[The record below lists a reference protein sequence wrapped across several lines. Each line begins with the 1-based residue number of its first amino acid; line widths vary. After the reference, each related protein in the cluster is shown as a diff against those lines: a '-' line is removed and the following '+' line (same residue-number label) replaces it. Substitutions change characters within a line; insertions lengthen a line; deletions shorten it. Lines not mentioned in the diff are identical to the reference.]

1 MTNFI
6 SIKSYL
12 DRYGAKISGQTG
24 TIGSRKSQDIFSNIY
39 IFDLFIMPRFKARKF
54 EEKPPSIVIKS

>member
-1 MTNFI
+1 MN
-6 SIKSYL
+6 
-12 DRYGAKISGQTG
+12 RYGAKVSGQTG